1 MVGAFTMGTLLRR
14 FPRDLRNNLGKYL
27 GIFLLLV
34 VSIALVAGFLS
45 AASSISKIIEE
56 MPDKYTIEDGQFSTS
71 FKANDKA
78 IDAIE
83 ELGCTVYESF
93 NMDLPAVKSK
103 SDSSEE
109 TDFTLRIY
117 NNRTEVNLAAY
128 CEGNQPSASDEIAV
142 DRVFA
147 SNAGISVGDT
157 IEVAGKTMTVSGIM
171 TMPDYQA
178 LFEKNSDF
186 VFNALT
192 FTVAEVSPEV
202 FADFAQDNSVTYTY
216 SFVTDNRSMALS
228 DRVDMEK
235 DIVAALSDNNV
246 AISSLID
253 SSNNQ
258 GIGYP
263 ADDIEGDSSMWET
276 LMFLLII
283 IMAFV
288 FVVLTSATIEEES
301 SVIGTLMSMGFKKGE
316 ILLHYMALPTFVGL
330 LGAVFG
336 NVLGYTLMADPMK
349 DLYYNS
355 YSLPPYAATW
365 DWYVFIVTTVVP
377 VVLLIVITFIG
388 LLRKLRFSPLQFLR
402 HELGRG
408 GTRRGVKLPSFLRF
422 SSRFRIRVFLR
433 NLPHFA
439 TLFVG
444 VGFASM
450 LLLFGLSV
458 MPTMDNYANSLK
470 NTMVAQYQYTLKS
483 PLELNGTDDQRDAYA
498 AAEKLTETEDL
509 SDLPLAELMDLM
521 SKASTIDEDATPINT
536 LPNDQGV
543 IDQAEKYAVYS
554 LKIDR
559 SGDAG
564 QEEVTVYGIED
575 DSRYFNKDVSNGK
588 TVVGF
593 GLADKLGLDTGET
606 YKFFDEYTDKTYQLT
621 VDDIEGEETAMCV
634 WLSLDSFNEMFDND
648 SDYFNAY
655 ASNEPLDIEGAYLAS
670 ELTPADMDKIGN
682 QMTNSM
688 GDMMN
693 MLVAVSVMIYLI
705 LMYLLI
711 KTVIDRSAR
720 SISYMKVFGY
730 RNGEIDRLYLTP
742 ITVTVVVSLVATIPI
757 LIAALTALF
766 KSMLMDMNGNIPIYV
781 PLSAMATVVIVG
793 FLVYLVVAFLH
804 ARSIKKVP
812 LSLALKVQE

>member
-45 AASSISKIIEE
+45 AASSISKIIED

-78 IDAIE
+78 IDAVE

-202 FADFAQDNSVTYTY
+202 FDDFAQDNSVTYTY

-235 DIVAALSDNNV
+235 DMVTALSDNNV

-316 ILLHYMALPTFVGL
+316 ILLYYMTLPTFVGL

-365 DWYVFIVTTVVP
+365 DWYVFIITTVVP

-408 GTRRGVKLPSFLRF
+408 GTRRGVKLPSFLGF

-536 LPNDQGV
+536 LSNDQGA

-559 SGDAG
+559 PGDAG
-564 QEEVTVYGIED
+564 QEEVAVYGIED
-575 DSRYFNKDVSNGK
+575 DSRYFNEDVSNGK

-705 LMYLLI
+705 LMYLLT

-742 ITVTVVVSLVATIPI
+742 ITETVVVSLIATIPI

-781 PLSAMATVVIVG
+781 PFSAMATVVIVG

>member
-365 DWYVFIVTTVVP
+365 DWYVFIITTVVP

-408 GTRRGVKLPSFLRF
+408 GTRRGVKLPSFLGF

-575 DSRYFNKDVSNGK
+575 DSCYFNKDVSNGK

-705 LMYLLI
+705 LMYLLT

>member
-365 DWYVFIVTTVVP
+365 DWYVFIITTVVP

-408 GTRRGVKLPSFLRF
+408 GTRRGVKLPSFLGF

-593 GLADKLGLDTGET
+593 GLADKLGLDTDET

-705 LMYLLI
+705 LMYLLT

-781 PLSAMATVVIVG
+781 PVSAMATVVIVG

-804 ARSIKKVP
+804 ARYIKKVP

>member
-103 SDSSEE
+103 SDSLEE

-147 SNAGISVGDT
+147 SNVGISVGDT

-202 FADFAQDNSVTYTY
+202 FDDFAQDNSVTYTY

-336 NVLGYTLMADPMK
+336 NVLGCTLMADPMK

-365 DWYVFIVTTVVP
+365 DWYVFIITTVVP

-408 GTRRGVKLPSFLRF
+408 GTRRGVRLPSFLGF

-483 PLELNGTDDQRDAYA
+483 PLELNGTDDQREAYA

-509 SDLPLAELMDLM
+509 SDLPLADLVDLM
-521 SKASTIDEDATPINT
+521 GKASTIDEDATPINT
-536 LPNDQGV
+536 LSNDQGA

-559 SGDAG
+559 PGDAG

-575 DSRYFNKDVSNGK
+575 DSRYFNEDVSNGK

-705 LMYLLI
+705 LMYLLT

-742 ITVTVVVSLVATIPI
+742 ITETVVVSLIATIPI

-781 PLSAMATVVIVG
+781 PFSAMATVVIVG

>member
-45 AASSISKIIEE
+45 AASSISKIIED
-56 MPDKYTIEDGQFSTS
+56 MPEKYTIEDGQFSTS

-78 IDAIE
+78 IDAVE

-109 TDFTLRIY
+109 TDFTLRTY

-192 FTVAEVSPEV
+192 FTVAEVSPEA
-202 FADFAQDNSVTYTY
+202 FDDFAQDNSVTYTY

-235 DIVAALSDNNV
+235 DMVTALSDNNV

-316 ILLHYMALPTFVGL
+316 ILLHYMTLPTFVGL

-365 DWYVFIVTTVVP
+365 DWHVFIITTVVP

-408 GTRRGVKLPSFLRF
+408 GTRRGVKLP
-422 SSRFRIRVFLR
+422 
-433 NLPHFA
+433 
-439 TLFVG
+439 
-444 VGFASM
+444 
-450 LLLFGLSV
+450 
-458 MPTMDNYANSLK
+458 
-470 NTMVAQYQYTLKS
+470 
-483 PLELNGTDDQRDAYA
+483 
-498 AAEKLTETEDL
+498 
-509 SDLPLAELMDLM
+509 
-521 SKASTIDEDATPINT
+521 
-536 LPNDQGV
+536 
-543 IDQAEKYAVYS
+543 
-554 LKIDR
+554 
-559 SGDAG
+559 
-564 QEEVTVYGIED
+564 
-575 DSRYFNKDVSNGK
+575 
-588 TVVGF
+588 
-593 GLADKLGLDTGET
+593 
-606 YKFFDEYTDKTYQLT
+606 
-621 VDDIEGEETAMCV
+621 
-634 WLSLDSFNEMFDND
+634 
-648 SDYFNAY
+648 
-655 ASNEPLDIEGAYLAS
+655 
-670 ELTPADMDKIGN
+670 
-682 QMTNSM
+682 
-688 GDMMN
+688 
-693 MLVAVSVMIYLI
+693 
-705 LMYLLI
+705 
-711 KTVIDRSAR
+711 
-720 SISYMKVFGY
+720 
-730 RNGEIDRLYLTP
+730 
-742 ITVTVVVSLVATIPI
+742 
-757 LIAALTALF
+757 
-766 KSMLMDMNGNIPIYV
+766 
-781 PLSAMATVVIVG
+781 
-793 FLVYLVVAFLH
+793 
-804 ARSIKKVP
+804 
-812 LSLALKVQE
+812 

>member
-93 NMDLPAVKSK
+93 NIDLPAVKSK
-103 SDSSEE
+103 SDSLEE

-365 DWYVFIVTTVVP
+365 DWYVFIITTVVP

-408 GTRRGVKLPSFLRF
+408 GTRRGVKLPSFLGF

-498 AAEKLTETEDL
+498 AVEKLTETEDL
-509 SDLPLAELMDLM
+509 SDFPLAELMDLM

-543 IDQAEKYAVYS
+543 IDQAEKYAVYL

-705 LMYLLI
+705 LMYLLT

-742 ITVTVVVSLVATIPI
+742 ITVTVVVSLVVTIPI

>member
-365 DWYVFIVTTVVP
+365 DWYVFIITTVVP

-408 GTRRGVKLPSFLRF
+408 GTRRGVKLPSFLGF

-593 GLADKLGLDTGET
+593 GLADKLGLDTDET

-705 LMYLLI
+705 LMYLLT

-804 ARSIKKVP
+804 ARYIKKVP